1 MLAFLKALVRRFC
14 RRDLIATSTGAA
26 CYGNFDG
33 YLRSICSSTA
43 GAKNLV
49 QVRPKNCRQVQ

>member
-1 MLAFLKALVRRFC
+1 MRRFC

-26 CYGNFDG
+26 CYGAFDG
-33 YLRSICSSTA
+33 YLSSSSTA